1 MMNILIQI
9 KPQFEVLI
17 KKSSLENT
25 QVFVVA
31 KPLTPEEAIG
41 HPQRQDFPLIIGK
54 ERMIEA
60 TVLGAR
66 GHAFTDAPGNFT
78 GTLADVLNLALTE
91 NRQRAIFVAALN
103 ATCRHLGLAEG
114 TVHCK
119 NEDPEECGAELA
131 TKLQREQGLIK
142 IGLIGYNPA
151 IADHLVRVFGTENV
165 RVTDMNPDNV
175 GTEKFGIPI
184 WDATTQ
190 TEEIIR
196 WADYLLITG
205 TTVVN
210 GSFETIRGWLES
222 YHKPYSFFGVTISG
236 IAALLG
242 LPRMCPL
249 GR

>member
-1 MMNILIQI
+1 
-9 KPQFEVLI
+9 
-17 KKSSLENT
+17 
-25 QVFVVA
+25 
-31 KPLTPEEAIG
+31 
-41 HPQRQDFPLIIGK
+41 
-54 ERMIEA
+54 
-60 TVLGAR
+60 
-66 GHAFTDAPGNFT
+66 
-78 GTLADVLNLALTE
+78 
-91 NRQRAIFVAALN
+91 
-103 ATCRHLGLAEG
+103 
-114 TVHCK
+114 
-119 NEDPEECGAELA
+119 
-131 TKLQREQGLIK
+131 
-142 IGLIGYNPA
+142 PA

-165 RVTDMNPDNV
+165 RVTDMNPDNI

>member
-1 MMNILIQI
+1 MNILIQI
-9 KPQFEVLI
+9 KNKFKELI
-17 KKSSLENT
+17 KKNRLENT
-25 QVFVVA
+25 RVSVLA

-60 TVLGAR
+60 MVLGAK
-66 GHAFTDAPGNFT
+66 GHAFTDAPGNFI
-78 GTLADVLNLALTE
+78 GTLADVLNLPLTE
-91 NRQRAIFVAALN
+91 NRQRAIFVATLN
-103 ATCRHLGLAEG
+103 ATCRHLGLAKG
-114 TVHCK
+114 TIHCK
-119 NEDPEECGAELA
+119 DDDPEKCGAELA
-131 TKLQREQGLIK
+131 KRLREEQGLIK

-165 RVTDMNPDNV
+165 RVTDMNPDNI

-210 GSFETIRGWLES
+210 GSFETIRGWLER
-222 YHKPYSFFGVTISG
+222 YHKPYSLFGVTISG
-236 IAALLG
+236 VAALLK
-242 LPRMCPL
+242 LPRMCPF

>member
-1 MMNILIQI
+1 
-9 KPQFEVLI
+9 
-17 KKSSLENT
+17 
-25 QVFVVA
+25 
-31 KPLTPEEAIG
+31 
-41 HPQRQDFPLIIGK
+41 
-54 ERMIEA
+54 
-60 TVLGAR
+60 
-66 GHAFTDAPGNFT
+66 
-78 GTLADVLNLALTE
+78 
-91 NRQRAIFVAALN
+91 
-103 ATCRHLGLAEG
+103 TCRHLGLAEG

-165 RVTDMNPDNV
+165 RVTDMNPDNI